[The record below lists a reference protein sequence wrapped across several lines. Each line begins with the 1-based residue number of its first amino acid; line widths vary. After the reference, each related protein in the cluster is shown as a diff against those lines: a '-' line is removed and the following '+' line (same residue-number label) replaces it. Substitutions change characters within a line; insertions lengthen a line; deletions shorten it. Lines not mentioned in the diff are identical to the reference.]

1 MPRVAQLG
9 RGWAGIPGMSVACW
23 LAALWVGEEQ
33 ENRKGRKKKHRD
45 PFWSVNFLYD
55 LARSRSRKQGAP

>member
-55 LARSRSRKQGAP
+55 LA